1 MNIKLRPIL
10 LTIGVLLILFSI
22 MTNPSKSDYLDWATV
37 EVKEHEGL
45 ITGIIAGPMLKVS
58 TTKTNFFIFTIYN
71 TTLEEKGSPDY
82 KAIGILNNF
91 YWLKSPYDNKKE

>member
-1 MNIKLRPIL
+1 MNIKLKPTL
-10 LTIGVLLILFSI
+10 LTIGVLLIIFSI

-45 ITGIIAGPMLKVS
+45 ITGMIAGPMLKVS

-71 TTLEEKGSPDY
+71 TTLDEEGSVDY
-82 KAIGILNNF
+82 QAIGILNNF
-91 YWLKSPYDNKKE
+91 YWLKSPYNNDKK